1 MPPADARG
9 LFAALEQVSDPR
21 GRQGQRHPFPAMP
34 AGVVCATLC
43 GARGFQPIAQWLRAQ
58 VPTTWHWL
66 GFRRRPPCAN
76 CFADLFKAINPE
88 EFERAVREWTDQLD
102 GVSVDDE
109 SLHAVSIDG
118 KTLCGTLQA
127 HQRTI
132 HLLSAFD
139 HQTGCV
145 LSQTQVNPETNE
157 AKTALVLL
165 KTLVLKGRV
174 VVGDAMFCQKEICRE
189 VIDSDGDSFFVVKD
203 NQPTLRQDIQL
214 AFAKAE
220 AFPPPRNS
228 VRYKPN
234 GNRRSRSTRVTAA
247 SSVAS

>member
-1 MPPADARG
+1 
-9 LFAALEQVSDPR
+9 
-21 GRQGQRHPFPAMP
+21 MP
-34 AGVVCATLC
+34 A
-43 GARGFQPIAQWLRAQ
+43 
-58 VPTTWHWL
+58 TWHWL

-76 CFADLFKAINPE
+76 CFADLFKAIDPE

-109 SLHAVSIDG
+109 SLRAPVGLHENRIDG

-127 HQRTI
+127 HQRAI

-189 VIDSDGDSFFVVKD
+189 VIDSGSDYFFVVKD
-203 NQPTLRQDIQL
+203 NQPTLRQDIPL

-220 AFPPPRNS
+220 AFPPLPA
-228 VRYKPN
+228 
-234 GNRRSRSTRVTAA
+234 T
-247 SSVAS
+247 